1 MNKVEL
7 SAIDRKILNC
17 IQEDI
22 PLRPEPFKI
31 LSKKIKIEE
40 KKLLDRIRLLKDRGV
55 ICRFAAGINHRKL
68 GFRSTLLGMKVSMDK
83 LDAIVK
89 EIVVYPEVT
98 HCYLREGE
106 YNLWIVFICP
116 EKGEL
121 DSFLNIL
128 AKRIGRR
135 NILNLRTKRQFK
147 LKTVL

>member
-1 MNKVEL
+1 MRL

-22 PLRPEPFKI
+22 PLTPEPFKV
-31 LSKKIKIEE
+31 LAERLGLEE
-40 KKLLDRIRLLKDRGV
+40 RELLQRVRLLKKRK
-55 ICRFAAGINHRKL
+55 IIRRFAAGINHRKL
-68 GFRSTLLGMKVSMDK
+68 GFRSTLLGIKVPMDK
-83 LDAIVK
+83 LDSMVRRI
-89 EIVVYPEVT
+89 IVYPEVT

-106 YNLWIVFICP
+106 HNLWIVFICP
-116 EKGEL
+116 EKEKL

-147 LKTVL
+147 LKTVLKV